1 MAILELFWTVV
12 IGDMIQYY
20 YRFIAVWRFQQ
31 RQGDNMR
38 RIITLMAVELALI
51 VFPVKAQDQSR
62 RALAEELMNVMDAR
76 SQFDKI
82 IALMKQ
88 LIPMQEA
95 KIQQITGQSQS
106 SHNVPEMQEKMFN
119 LVSQSLNWD
128 TLKDDFI
135 SIYAQTFTE
144 DEMKG
149 IIAFYKS
156 PSGQALLQKQP
167 QLMQKSLELSQKW
180 MTDIIPKIIP
190 AIQEL
195 SK

>member
-1 MAILELFWTVV
+1 
-12 IGDMIQYY
+12 
-20 YRFIAVWRFQQ
+20 
-31 RQGDNMR
+31 MR